1 MVKYSE
7 NISHGYLRSCVIC
20 GLILILSVSHLYGQL
35 APKTDS
41 LKAQLQE
48 AREEQRIE
56 ILLKLSDQVRRSD
69 MEAAIDYARKAVDLS
84 ERVAGEEL
92 RGESHRNLGRLL
104 SMNGKHPVGLQHLSE
119 AKRIFE
125 QIGAQ
130 DKIVATLENVGALY
144 RRQGDYSTAL
154 EYYYDALDLKEKQNN
169 ETDLPHTLIN
179 IGYINEKLGQMSKA
193 ISFYERALEI
203 SQRNDNPNDIA
214 INAVQ
219 LSNAYDSIGDN
230 DQALEIMNIA
240 LDASKRLPGEH
251 AMASILLEISELYR
265 NEKSYDL
272 AKEANSEA
280 LELAQ
285 NMSDNR
291 LEALSLKNIA
301 TLHAEQNNLEAQT
314 NYLLQAIPLFEKSGM
329 REEVIQSRYQI
340 ASNYLISGSITE
352 SIEMTKHG
360 LDDAEEIESLELIR
374 KGLEVLT
381 KGYKK
386 IGDLENALL
395 TQDELIEV
403 KDSLFDQTRSRQIT
417 EMQTKYETEQKEQE
431 IALLQKEREQQA
443 MLRNAFLI
451 GILLIGIIGIL
462 VYNRQRL
469 KIKKKQTELENTRLK
484 EQQLEQDLEFKNKQL
499 TTHSLHLV
507 QKNEAMKE
515 LKEKINEMRHKDNG
529 NVNRSLQKLQNL
541 VDYSYSLDE
550 DWEQFRLY
558 FEEVHDHFFDILKKK
573 YPDLTPNE
581 LRLSALAKLNLS
593 IKETATIM
601 GITPNSVKTA
611 RYRLRKKLDIETEEN
626 LTEFMMEIEKKG
638 KKLN

>member
-1 MVKYSE
+1 MITNVWYR
-7 NISHGYLRSCVIC
+7 YLCTC
-20 GLILILSVSHLYGQL
+20 LMAGLILILSASLLYGQL
-35 APKTDS
+35 APNTDS
-41 LKAQLQE
+41 LKVLLQE

-56 ILLKLSDQVRRSD
+56 ILLKLSNQVRRSD
-69 MEAAIDYARKAVDLS
+69 MEAAIGYAREAVDLS
-84 ERVAGEEL
+84 ERVAGEKL
-92 RGESHRNLGRLL
+92 RGKSHRNLGRLL
-104 SMNGKHPVGLQHLSE
+104 SINGKHPMGLQHLSE
-119 AKRIFE
+119 AERFFE
-125 QIGAQ
+125 QIDAH
-130 DKIVATLENVGALY
+130 DKIAATLENIGALY
-144 RRQGDYSTAL
+144 RRQSDYSTAL
-154 EYYYDALDLKEKQNN
+154 EYYYKALDIKEEQNN

-179 IGYINEKLGQMSKA
+179 IGYINEELGQITKA
-193 ISFYERALEI
+193 IPFYKRALEI
-203 SQRNDNPNDIA
+203 GHRNDNPHEIA

-219 LSNAYDSIGDN
+219 LGNAYNSIGDN
-230 DQALEIMNIA
+230 EQALKIMNTA

-251 AMASILLEISELYR
+251 ATASILLEISELYR

-272 AKEANSEA
+272 AREANREA
-280 LELAQ
+280 MDLAQ
-285 NMSDNR
+285 TMSDSR

-301 TLHAEQNNLEAQT
+301 TLHAEQNNLKEQ
-314 NYLLQAIPLFEKSGM
+314 NDYLLQAIPLFEKSGM

-340 ASNYLISGSITE
+340 AKNYLNSESVIE
-352 SIEMTKHG
+352 SIEMTEHG
-360 LDDAEEIESLELIR
+360 LDDAEDMESLELILE
-374 KGLEVLT
+374 GLEVLI

-386 IGDLENALL
+386 IGDLDNALL
-395 TQDELIEV
+395 TQEKLIEV

-417 EMQTKYETEQKEQE
+417 DMQTKYDTEQKEQE
-431 IALLQKEREQQA
+431 IALLQKEKEQQA

-469 KIKKKQTELENTRLK
+469 KIKKKQAELENTRLK

-515 LKEKINEMRHKDNG
+515 LKEKLNEMRHKENG
-529 NVNRSLQKLQNL
+529 NVNKSLQKLRNL
-541 VDYSYSLDE
+541 VDYSFSLDE

-558 FEEVHDHFFDILKKK
+558 FEEVHDHFFDTLKKN

-593 IKETATIM
+593 IKETATIL

-626 LTEFMMEIEKKG
+626 LTEFMMEIEKEG
-638 KKLN
+638 KQPS